1 MISIK
6 FYTVLKLTA
15 KISNANKENCV
26 IKIYGNERYKIKH
39 IIYNMFHII
48 YYMLYIIYYI
58 LNIIYYILYIIYYIY
73 MLYFIYY

>member
-26 IKIYGNERYKIKH
+26 IKIYENERYKIKH

-58 LNIIYYILYIIYYIY
+58 LCYILYIIKLLI
-73 MLYFIYY
+73 